1 MNATVPPAVEL
12 VPVPQAGR
20 RFVTTSNVHLGDVDP
35 RGRLRLDAIAR
46 LLQNV
51 ASDDVA
57 DSGLDGAATAWVV
70 RRTLIDVRQ
79 APHLGER
86 LTLTT
91 FCSAT
96 GRAWAERRTSIGGAS
111 GGHAEAV
118 SLWIYVN
125 AATGRPAALTSAF
138 HEIYGSSTGGR
149 QVSPRL
155 QLDGPPATASAR
167 PWVVRAVDLDVL
179 RHVNNASQWPI
190 VEELVVDLADRTG
203 VGELEFLR
211 PVDRGGD
218 VQLHLSGGTGAWL
231 VVDGAVHSAA
241 RWSPRTAEPLPA

>member
-1 MNATVPPAVEL
+1 MNAKDAPAVEL

-20 RFVTTSNVHLGDVDP
+20 RFVTTSSVHLGDVDP
-35 RGRLRLDAIAR
+35 MGRVRLDAVAR
-46 LLQNV
+46 FLQNV
-51 ASDDVA
+51 AADDVA

-70 RRTLIDVRQ
+70 RRALIDVLQ
-79 APHLGER
+79 APVLGER

-96 GRAWAERRTSIGGAS
+96 GRAWAERRTSIAGAS
-111 GGHAEAV
+111 GGHVEAV

-125 AATGRPAALTSAF
+125 ATTGRPAALTSAF
-138 HEIYGSSTGGR
+138 HEIYGSAAGGR
-149 QVSPRL
+149 QVSTRL
-155 QLDGPPATASAR
+155 QLNGPPATAIAC
-167 PWVVRAVDLDVL
+167 PWQVRAVDLDVL
-179 RHVNNASQWPI
+179 GHVNNASQWPI

-218 VQLHLSGGTGAWL
+218 VQLHVTGGSDAWL
-231 VVDGAVHSAA
+231 VVDGVVHSAA
-241 RWSPRTAEPLPA
+241 RWTPRTAEPLRA